1 MVNQT
6 FVEEV
11 IEELYKRLQI
21 NVSSTTKKVII
32 LFGEVPETDLIPLTN
47 IYDVVPFNEDIIN
60 YDATANYDATVK
72 YDTTVNYDAIVISNM
87 TIDMLGSL
95 ATGCCHRRE
104 ELFILK
110 ALLKE
115 EAVFVIDSCME
126 YKKYKESAYKNLYS
140 LYSDYENKLFQYGM
154 KPITNIL
161 ELLKDVKEEQV
172 TTNMIMD
179 VDLTYKNLI
188 LESDLSKVCRKGFTS
203 ISIHNNCIITPLAL
217 DYMRDH
223 NIKVKKV

>member
-60 YDATANYDATVK
+60 YDATA
-72 YDTTVNYDAIVISNM
+72 NYDAIVISNM